1 MERERERQH
10 KELARRKLVRQ
21 LNTEYRMECVDTS
34 RKQQLYARE
43 TLLNKIKAQTVR
55 PTSCC
60 SPCLTVSWASGW
72 NWVELYFTVMFW
84 LSGLGGQLLYQPG
97 KCTVHSLLLLEVKF
111 GCSTCQV

>member
-1 MERERERQH
+1 MERERERQR

-55 PTSCC
+55 PTSCFSAC
-60 SPCLTVSWASGW
+60 FTVS
-72 NWVELYFTVMFW
+72 
-84 LSGLGGQLLYQPG
+84 
-97 KCTVHSLLLLEVKF
+97 
-111 GCSTCQV
+111 